1 MKQAIKEI
9 IRFPLRKR
17 VLRGTFRGP
26 LLRGAAGRGRRYAR
40 TRTEVRPGTGGGT
53 AGRGRKCQVLHR
65 ADLHIFQMFVC
76 RQGGAAFRWNATI
89 RPAQRIYIKAYI
101 YKEVMK

>member
-53 AGRGRKCQVLHR
+53 AGRGRKCRGMHR

-76 RQGGAAFRWNATI
+76 RQGGDAFRWDATI
-89 RPAQRIYIKAYI
+89 RPVQRIYIKR
-101 YKEVMK
+101 

>member
-40 TRTEVRPGTGGGT
+40 TRTEVPRDEGGNVGSCTGRICT
-53 AGRGRKCQVLHR
+53 FFRCLFVGR
-65 ADLHIFQMFVC
+65 
-76 RQGGAAFRWNATI
+76 
-89 RPAQRIYIKAYI
+89 
-101 YKEVMK
+101 EVMRFGGMQQFVPRSVYI